1 MSDVYRDPAKQPADA
16 LYEPRYNDMEDWGGV
31 RMNIG
36 GPGGADI
43 NTENNEKGILES
55 QLQKVVDSTRSASLQ
70 KTEGSRWTI

>member
-1 MSDVYRDPAKQPADA
+1 MSDVKRDPAKQPADA